1 MATWRKDEGDQD
13 AGAAVQDEPPGRDEP
28 PGEAATLD
36 LGLTL
41 SVYGRT
47 PEGRFVEI
55 RDDAASSGLFT
66 EH

>member
-13 AGAAVQDEPPGRDEP
+13 AGAAVQDERPEA
-28 PGEAATLD
+28 AATLD

-55 RDDAASSGLFT
+55 RDDAPPTGQFT